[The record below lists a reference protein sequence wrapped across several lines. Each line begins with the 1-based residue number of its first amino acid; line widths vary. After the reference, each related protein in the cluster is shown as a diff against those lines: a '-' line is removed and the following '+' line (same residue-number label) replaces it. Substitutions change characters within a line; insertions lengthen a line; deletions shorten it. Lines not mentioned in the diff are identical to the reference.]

1 MGKSTLKKQQS
12 FKDPSS
18 PTRASITKM
27 AADNPLPDDVTSGPA
42 TSAELANLMNLMQ
55 VMAADVTSIRNN
67 IAEMRGSLESL
78 GQRVS
83 GVEAKMGRLG
93 EVTEDHEARLIRV
106 EGELAHQSR
115 YAGDLW
121 DRVQDL
127 ENRSR
132 RNNIR
137 VIGVPENVEGNGVSG
152 PTMLLKILQ
161 DCLPLGESDSIEVE
175 RAHRTRG
182 LKPPPDQRPRPIIAR
197 LLRFQDRERILKLAR
212 EAGEL
217 YWRGGGIMI
226 FPDMSRELAAQR
238 KRFTP
243 ARHRCMELGLRYAL
257 QYLAVLRVTVEGRM
271 YRFDDPEEALK
282 KLNEIPDQGHRRE
295 SPQPQR
301 KNRRHVEEDPEEQR
315 E

>member
-1 MGKSTLKKQQS
+1 
-12 FKDPSS
+12 
-18 PTRASITKM
+18 
-27 AADNPLPDDVTSGPA
+27 
-42 TSAELANLMNLMQ
+42 LMNLMQ
-55 VMAADVTSIRNN
+55 VMATDVTSIRNN

-182 LKPPPDQRPRPIIAR
+182 LKPPPDQCPRPIIAR
-197 LLRFQDRERILKLAR
+197 LLHFQDRERILELAR
-212 EAGEL
+212 EAGEI
-217 YWRGGGIMI
+217 YWWWWWGGIMI
-226 FPDMSRELAAQR
+226 FPDMSRELAAQK

-243 ARHRCMELGLRYAL
+243 ARRRCMELGLRYAL
-257 QYLAVLRVTVEGRM
+257 QYPAVLRVTVESRM

-282 KLNEIPDQGHRRE
+282 KLNEIPDQSRRRE
-295 SPQPQR
+295 SPQPQM
-301 KNRRHVEEDPEEQR
+301 KNHGHVEEDPEE
-315 E
+315 